1 MPEIL
6 AAFVASAV
14 SIGDEDLEVAA
25 GARLHVARDYD

>member
-6 AAFVASAV
+6 AALGASAV

-25 GARLHVARDYD
+25 AARVHVARD